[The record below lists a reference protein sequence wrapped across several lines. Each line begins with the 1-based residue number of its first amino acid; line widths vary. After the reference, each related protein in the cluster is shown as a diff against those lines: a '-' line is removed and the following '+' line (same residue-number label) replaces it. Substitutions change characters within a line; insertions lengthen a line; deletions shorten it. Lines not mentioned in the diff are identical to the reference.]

1 MAFIQLN
8 IPVLVRYSH
17 ASSPAQFI
25 VRPLFAP
32 YPVAADRQHTLA
44 ASIFK
49 KEVRQYFKGYNLSRQ
64 SADQLM
70 WLIFNPKMEYR
81 QYPLECNVAG
91 LLIKGTFS
99 AVSFD
104 IQGSKVFCLPR
115 FNHFMFIAHPDQP
128 AATQVEK
135 VVRQLL
141 KQIREEQGSAF
152 DPADY
157 YADKKEYITHINVNV
172 PIGRIPFKFDRQSAA
187 FQWAHLRE
195 LSNFDGA
202 TELEK
207 VGQDLNDR
215 YPTELQRA
223 YHRESEVEW
232 LYQIL
237 FREGK
242 TPVAIIGNEG
252 VGKHTLVQ
260 EAIWRYQHHI
270 EESGGEPNQRVW
282 HIDPNR
288 IVTGMSYVGMWQSR
302 FEAILQY
309 LETPGDA
316 NRSSDKLL
324 IDNPIALLRIGKSA
338 QSNMTLSDVLR
349 PYLENRRLQVIL
361 IATPSQWSIIQEK
374 DRRFSDLFQLIPLR
388 EPDYVTTIK
397 MILEYRRHIEEQYDV
412 VFSMHA
418 IRTLLN
424 LQRSFFRHQAF
435 PGSVTR
441 IMQQLAQHNRFSEV
455 DVEDVESAF
464 YRNNGLAGHLI
475 DTYDTLEDH
484 QLHYDISRELV
495 GQPRAV
501 EALSNAVHLLKARLS
516 DTTKPVSSFL
526 FVGPTGVGKT
536 QAAKIMSNI
545 LTGGDNLLRL
555 DMNEYSD
562 PYAVSRLIG
571 DFMNPEGQL
580 TGQVKY
586 RPFGVLLLDEIEK
599 AHPKVLDLLLQVLD
613 DARLTDS
620 QGQTIDFSNLMII
633 MTSNVGAK
641 DGQSVIGLGNR
652 SASEYNNIYRKAI
665 ERAFRPEF
673 INRIDE
679 IVMFDPLELV
689 HIQGIARLQIRE
701 LLRRDGLVRRTTILN
716 ISKPALDWVA
726 FRGFDAN
733 LGGRALRR
741 QIENDLTTLTS
752 EQLLNASPN
761 QPIILNINLEGDK
774 LSPEII
780 CLEFARRLEFS
791 WMPVLPE
798 FKKEKPFYQH
808 LFRQIEALQQ
818 RVNNIKGP
826 SLTSILSGENTA
838 EWHFFHYKN
847 LIDELADRLKNR
859 LLATLDHLGPPPLR
873 LKPNNYAAAKEGP
886 KVMRDNLKDWF
897 FQRDAIKELSESYQY
912 GLDQFDGLNTKMIAD
927 FLDVTFLLGTAD
939 EFANRRLE
947 KIALVCQSCVDGMG
961 EKETEFLL
969 KQYAGFLQLYDIAT
983 HIDEKTATLTAE
995 GYGLAKWL
1003 ASEAGI
1009 HLFYLGQQHP
1019 LPVRIILQEPAGM
1032 LTSNTVL
1039 RVYDKGRTITD
1050 LRTGFSNAENMTA
1063 REFQLLVYAGMMA
1076 RHQGL

>member
-1 MAFIQLN
+1 MAFVQLN
-8 IPVLVRYSH
+8 IPVLVSYSH

-25 VRPLFAP
+25 IRPLFAS

-44 ASIFK
+44 ASLFK
-49 KEVRQYFKGYNLSRQ
+49 KEVRQYFKGYSLSLKT
-64 SADQLM
+64 SDQLM
-70 WLIFNPKMEYR
+70 WLTFNPELEYK
-81 QYPLECNVAG
+81 QFHVECNVSG
-91 LLIKGTFS
+91 LVVKGSFS
-99 AVSFD
+99 AVSFNM
-104 IQGSKVFCLPR
+104 QRFKVFCLPR
-115 FNHFMFIAHPDQP
+115 FNHFMFIANPDLPVSSQI
-128 AATQVEK
+128 EK

-141 KQIREEQGSAF
+141 LQIREEQGGVF

-157 YADKKEYITHINVNV
+157 YADKKEYITHIHVNV
-172 PIGRIPFKFDRQSAA
+172 SVGRIPFKYDRQSLA
-187 FQWAHLRE
+187 FQWARLRE
-195 LSNFDGA
+195 MANFDGA

-207 VGQDLNDR
+207 VGQDLNER
-215 YPTELQRA
+215 YPAELQRA

-232 LYQIL
+232 LSQIL
-237 FREGK
+237 YREGK
-242 TPVAIIGNEG
+242 TPVAIIGPEG
-252 VGKHTLVQ
+252 VGKHTLLH
-260 EAIWRYQHHI
+260 EAIWRYQQHI
-270 EESGGEPNQRVW
+270 EDTGGEPNQRVW
-282 HIDPNR
+282 HIDPSR
-288 IVTGMSYVGMWQSR
+288 IITGMSYVGMWQNR

-309 LETPGDA
+309 LEAPGDK
-316 NRSSDKLL
+316 NRNSDKLM
-324 IDNPIALLRIGKSA
+324 IDNPVALLRIGKSA

-361 IATPSQWSIIQEK
+361 IATPSQWSIFQEK
-374 DRRFSDLFQLIPLR
+374 DRRFSDLFQLVQVR

-397 MILEYRRHIEEQYDV
+397 MILEYRRHIEQQYDV
-412 VFSMHA
+412 VFTIQA
-418 IRTLLN
+418 IRTILN
-424 LQRSFFRHQAF
+424 LQRSFFRQQAF
-435 PGSVTR
+435 PGSATR
-441 IMQQLAQHNRFSEV
+441 VMQQLAQLNRFYTIDV
-455 DVEDVESAF
+455 YDVENAF
-464 YRNNGLAGHLI
+464 NRNNGLASHLI
-475 DTYDTLEDH
+475 DNFSELDDA
-484 QLHYDISRELV
+484 QLQDAIQQELV
-495 GQPRAV
+495 GQPGAV
-501 EALSNAVHLLKARLS
+501 KALSNALHLLKARLS
-516 DTTKPVSSFL
+516 DATKPVSSFL

-536 QAAKIMSNI
+536 QAAKILCKI
-545 LTGGDNLLRL
+545 LTRREENLLRL

-571 DFMNPEGQL
+571 DFYNPEGQL

-641 DGQSVIGLGNR
+641 DGQSIIGWGNPGAD
-652 SASEYNNIYRKAI
+652 SGNIYRKAI
-665 ERAFRPEF
+665 ERTFRPEF

-679 IVMFDPLELV
+679 IVLFDPLELQ

-716 ISKPALDWVA
+716 ISKQALDWVA

-752 EQLLNASPN
+752 EQLLNTSLN

-774 LSPEII
+774 LCPEII
-780 CLEFARRLEFS
+780 GLEFARRMEAS

-808 LFRQIEALQQ
+808 LYKQIEALIK
-818 RVNNIKGP
+818 RVNKMKGP

-847 LIDELADRLKNR
+847 QIDELADRLKTR
-859 LLATLDHLGPPPLR
+859 LLATVDHTVAPPLR

-927 FLDVTFLLGTAD
+927 FLDVTFLLGASED
-939 EFANRRLE
+939 FIGRRLE
-947 KIALVCQSCVDGMG
+947 KITLICQSCVDGMG
-961 EKETEFLL
+961 DKEAAFLIR
-969 KQYAGFLQLYDIAT
+969 QYAGFLQLYDIAT
-983 HIDEKTATLTAE
+983 QMNEKTASLTAE
-995 GYGLAKWL
+995 GYGITKWL
-1003 ASEAGI
+1003 AGEAGI
-1009 HLFYLGQQHP
+1009 HLFYLGQQYP
-1019 LPVRIILQEPAGM
+1019 LPIRLTIESSAGT

-1039 RVYDKGRTITD
+1039 RVYDSGRTLTD
-1050 LRTGFSNAENMTA
+1050 LRTGFSNAVNMTA
-1063 REFQLLVYAGMMA
+1063 REFQLLVYAG
-1076 RHQGL
+1076 RLD